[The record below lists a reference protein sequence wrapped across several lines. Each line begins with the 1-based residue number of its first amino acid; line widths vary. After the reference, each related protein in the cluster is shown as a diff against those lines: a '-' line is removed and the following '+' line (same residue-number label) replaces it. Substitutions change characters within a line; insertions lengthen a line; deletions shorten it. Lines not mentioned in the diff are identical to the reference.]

1 MTNLSIVIP
10 AYNEE
15 ERLPRS
21 LRSILDFFEQR
32 NESPEI
38 IVVDDGSSDNT
49 YEIAKNYQ
57 HGVKAISLGKNRGKG
72 AAVRTGMLAASGDY
86 ILFCDADLSTPIYEI
101 DKLFN
106 QLHNGYDIA
115 IGSRAIDKSLIKL
128 HQPAYREIMGKTFN
142 KFVQFITIK
151 GISDT
156 QCGFK
161 CFKNNTAKELFSL
174 SKIDGFSFDVEILFL
189 AKKMKYQIAEV
200 PVEWFND
207 EKTKVRPIL
216 DPIKML
222 IELFK
227 IRKIHK

>member
-10 AYNEE
+10 AYNEA

-32 NESPEI
+32 GELPEI

-49 YEIAKNYQ
+49 YEIAKNYH
-57 HGVKAISLGKNRGKG
+57 HGVKAIALGKNSGKG
-72 AAVRTGMLAASGDY
+72 AAVRTGMLAATGDY

-106 QLHNGYDIA
+106 QLQNGNDIA
-115 IGSRAIDKSLIKL
+115 IGSRAIDKNLIKL

-161 CFKNNTAKELFSL
+161 CFTRPVAQKLFSM
-174 SKIDGFSFDVEILFL
+174 SVIDGFSFDVEILFL
-189 AKKMKYQIAEV
+189 AKKLKYQIAEV

-207 EKTKVRPIL
+207 EKTKVRPLL